1 MAKLTKETL
10 FKQPATRA
18 ETVLDKTTRA
28 AKEIIDGENE
38 ERTSKTMRLRKA
50 RLEREAY
57 ATSSEDAPLAAGKAR
72 KKSRAKGCKAG

>member
-18 ETVLDKTTRA
+18 ETLLDKTTRA

-57 ATSSEDAPLAAGKAR
+57 ASSEDAPLAAGKAR